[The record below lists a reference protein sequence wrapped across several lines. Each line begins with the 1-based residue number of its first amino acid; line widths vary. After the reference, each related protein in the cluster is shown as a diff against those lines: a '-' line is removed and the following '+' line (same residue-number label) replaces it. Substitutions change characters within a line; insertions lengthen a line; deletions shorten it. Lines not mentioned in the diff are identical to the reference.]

1 MGIYKFLGKGPAYG
15 LGYLEGEL
23 VEIDEAKGINAIALV
38 NEVYADGPQKG
49 GITGKM
55 VQAPKNY
62 TVDYLSESG
71 VIRIANKEE
80 REAYKNGNHIN
91 AIADGKAIDLAI
103 KEDDRNKALGEKI
116 AKGK

>member
-1 MGIYKFLGKGPAYG
+1 MGIYKFLGKAPAYG

-23 VEIDEAKGINAIALV
+23 VEIDEVKGITAIALV

-55 VQAPKNY
+55 VKANKNY
-62 TVDYLSESG
+62 SVDFLSEMQ
-71 VIRIANKEE
+71 VIRVANAEE
-80 REAYKNGNHIN
+80 KAAFKSGKDIN
-91 AIADGKAIDLAI
+91 SIADGKALELAV
-103 KEDDRNKALGEKI
+103 KEEARDKVLGEKI